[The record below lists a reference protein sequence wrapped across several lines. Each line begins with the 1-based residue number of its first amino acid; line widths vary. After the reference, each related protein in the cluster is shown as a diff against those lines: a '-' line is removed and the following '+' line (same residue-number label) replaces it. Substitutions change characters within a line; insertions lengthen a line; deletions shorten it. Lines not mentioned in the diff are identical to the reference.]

1 MEVMPR
7 LLRLLSARFS
17 LPMMVNYV
25 TGASPATHRPNSM
38 INRRMAN
45 PNCIKDNQSTKK
57 AVVSSLT
64 TAVNHRFFVLFLMLH
79 LLKKYI
85 LVGRI

>member
-17 LPMMVNYV
+17 LPMVVNYV

-57 AVVSSLT
+57 AEVSSLT
-64 TAVNHRFFVLFLMLH
+64 PAVNHRFFCTISYVAFIE
-79 LLKKYI
+79 KIYSSW
-85 LVGRI
+85 

>member
-17 LPMMVNYV
+17 LPMVVNYV

-45 PNCIKDNQSTKK
+45 PKTSIKDNQSTKK
-57 AVVSSLT
+57 SYSRSST
-64 TAVNHRFFVLFLMLH
+64 TALTKLPF
-79 LLKKYI
+79 
-85 LVGRI
+85 